1 MNKFTT
7 NEFSEDTAA
16 AAAYDA
22 EREYHAW
29 LDSLEAD
36 DRLAMEVEAFEW
48 EELHSELDEH
58 DMRVAEVKAEDLAR
72 AQADWEAAQ
81 DQGHEWDDYDDPI
94 DLYGAE
100 WENYAIREWD

>member
-22 EREYHAW
+22 QHEYHAW
-29 LDSLEAD
+29 LDAQEADDLLSLEATD
-36 DRLAMEVEAFEW
+36 EI
-48 EELHSELDEH
+48 LDEI
-58 DMRVAEVKAEDLAR
+58 EISAEDLAR
-72 AQADWEAAQ
+72 GQAEWEAAC
-81 DQGHEWDDYDDPI
+81 DQGHDWDDFDDPI

-100 WENYAIREWD
+100 WENYSIREWD